1 MDRET
6 ALASAR
12 RPLTREAEQAAAAPP
27 PALRERFIVVDDFL
41 PAELAGAMRADIE
54 AHFADPQRHRPETHQ
69 VWNYWFV
76 PELYAYLRTQPE
88 KVIERGRAERF
99 FEALRSWST
108 TTLGLAGVTWPYL
121 SLYVP
126 GCRQSLHNDSVNG
139 RFGYVYSLTRN
150 ERRTTGGEIIVH
162 REGDPF
168 RTNLANPGAGRSFYD
183 LIEPRFNRLV
193 VFDDRM
199 PHAVERL
206 EGPMD
211 PLEGRFVLHGHISE
225 TGAIVFGALGA
236 EAAAAATRETLQA
249 FVAGAFLDGYH
260 GPVTLSL
267 QIAPDGQVTSCGL
280 LLDRVM
286 HADGADRRWPGLVRD
301 LMGRLEAT
309 RFPPAS
315 GPSRLIVPVLFGPRI
330 APG

>member
-1 MDRET
+1 MASTRRLARET
-6 ALASAR
+6 Q
-12 RPLTREAEQAAAAPP
+12 RPAEPP
-27 PALRERFIVVDDFL
+27 PALRDRYVIVDDFL
-41 PAELAGAMRADIE
+41 PAEHAAAMRADID
-54 AHFADPQRHRPETHQ
+54 AHFADPQAHKPETHQ

-88 KVIERGRAERF
+88 KVIARPRADRF
-99 FEALRSWST
+99 FEELRSWAT

-139 RFGYVYSLTRN
+139 RFGYVYSLTRDD
-150 ERRTTGGEIIVH
+150 RRTLGGETIVH

-168 RTNLANPGAGRSFYD
+168 RKNLANPGAGRSFYD

-211 PLEGRFVLHGHISE
+211 PLEGRFVLHGHIRE
-225 TGAIVFGALGA
+225 TGPITFGALTA
-236 EAAAAATRETLQA
+236 EAAAAAARETLQA
-249 FVAGAFLDGYH
+249 FVAGAFFDGYY
-260 GPVTLSL
+260 GPVTLQL
-267 QIAPDGQVTSCGL
+267 EIGADGAVITSRV
-280 LLDRVM
+280 LLDRVI
-286 HADGADRRWPGLVRD
+286 HDSEADRRWPELVRD
-301 LMGRLEAT
+301 LIARLEAT
-309 RFPPAS
+309 RFPAAS
-315 GPSRLIVPVLFGPRI
+315 GPTRLIVPVLFGPRI
-330 APG
+330 AG